1 MMTEIVLS
9 KVESSMFDQV
19 GYDDATWTL
28 VLVFRNGTRLAYQQV
43 SPELADE
50 FRTAKSLGKFYLA
63 NIKEKFTAIGDESE
77 PRRAVPRMPEKEQGM
92 TDADMEIFDKA
103 MAAKPAETREGHPV
117 PVQSTTIIEAELT
130 PETAIALPET
140 KKHEAE
146 VIIAEAQDQ
155 SQKARTLVVRSA
167 QDYELAANWLKR
179 LQAARDRAFSIL
191 DPIRAAVYAAYQ
203 VAQRNQKLAI
213 DPIDEAIRH
222 VKGAMVVYSTE
233 QERIRQ
239 ARLAEERRKA
249 EEEALRRQQEES
261 QRLTLEEAQD
271 AINAGETE
279 RAEEIMANPVAVPRP
294 YVEPAYVAPATPEV
308 AGISTRKNF
317 KVVEE
322 TINLEKFLN
331 AVKKGDYPVEKAAK
345 LLKPDIPALNKMAK
359 SLETAFDVPGFEV
372 RNFPSV
378 ASRKVG

>member
-103 MAAKPAETREGHPV
+103 MAANPA
-117 PVQSTTIIEAELT
+117 AEPEPEPIT
-130 PETAIALPET
+130 AETAIALPET

-203 VAQRNQKLAI
+203 VAQKNQRLAI

-239 ARLAEERRKA
+239 ARVAEERRKA

-378 ASRKVG
+378 ASRRS